1 MDKKVYN
8 KPSLKLE
15 IFTPNE
21 YIASCWFVDKNKC
34 YNNVYEDTDQDG
46 KAHASKDNGFI
57 FQNHNNSSHRVPETG
72 YIKSDTNPFVKG
84 TATNLYTHDDNYT
97 LPVNN
102 NYSLNNNNHF
112 TKLLIFYTYSGNHYF
127 SEDSIS
133 ESNATS

>member
-34 YNNVYEDTDQDG
+34 YNNIFEDTNN
-46 KAHASKDNGFI
+46 NGSYHHNDDRGFL

-72 YIKSDTNPFVKG
+72 YIKGDTHPFIKG
-84 TATNLYTHDDNYT
+84 TASNLYTHDDNYN
-97 LPVNN
+97 LPKGN
-102 NYSLNNNNHF
+102 NYNLNSDNHF
-112 TKLLIFYTYSGNHYF
+112 TKLSNYYTYSGNHYF
-127 SEDSIS
+127 SADSIS
-133 ESNATS
+133 ETNATS